1 MINVQRIEPV
11 ISNRKYV
18 TWVLNNICPYSCVYC
33 PEIVHSGKIKTY
45 YDWEVH
51 KEFLDFLFDYWKGNK
66 ITFAITGGEPT
77 VHPYFEKI
85 LDKINEAGHD
95 VGITTNLSRSI
106 NFWESIIDKLNYV
119 STSFHPH
126 YENTDIKHKKFIDK
140 LLVLSEKT
148 KYEVRV
154 MMYPEL
160 WDTCIDFIDKVRETN
175 YNWTDGAIDQVMT
188 VKVLEDFGILDKYCD
203 INYTDEQLDY
213 IDNFDFASEDIIIN
227 HKIQERNKQLY
238 SVQEQVYLIDIENK
252 KYIPNHIQEIS
263 NKRLTNFSGWNCNIG
278 IDSIYID
285 YDGVIKGGNCLEGG
299 IIGDLLSKV
308 NWNVE
313 PIRCGSTYCHCVT
326 DIKITKEF
334 VEDANEVLLPKE
346 YFSTYDGEY
355 TDGLRQGIGT
365 HYYTSGDKY
374 FGEWEYGV
382 QTGKGVFTYVDGSIH
397 SGYYKGGVYNGSGR
411 FTHPD
416 GTKYKGNF
424 LEGEF
429 HGRGVLILP
438 NGEKYDG
445 IWENGIK
452 CGYGKLTTRDG
463 EEYIGEFKNNLQH
476 GKGKVISPDGAI
488 YDGMWDN
495 GIKSGYG
502 KLIWKDGVEYTG
514 EFKNNLQHGKG
525 KVISPDGTIYDGMWK
540 DGDKCGYGKLI
551 MKDGVEYIGEF
562 KNSLQHGNGKV
573 IELDGTVYDG
583 IWKDGDKEKGKLT
596 TSDGHE
602 YIGEFKNSLQ
612 HGNGKMTLPDG
623 TILDGIW
630 KKGKMNGIGKLFLSN
645 GIVYEGEFRDGL
657 ENGKG
662 KSVLPNGETYIG
674 EWKRGKKHGKGFIKY
689 ESGAQYE
696 GDWVNSFKQGYGT
709 LTMENKTKIYGRFR
723 RGHLKQEIKKSVY
736 NKKK

>member
-1 MINVQRIEPV
+1 MIDVQRIEPV

-175 YNWTDGAIDQVMT
+175 YNWTDGTIDQVMT

-238 SVQEQVYLIDIENK
+238 SVQEQVYFIDTENK
-252 KYIPNHIQEIS
+252 KYVPNHIQEIA

-285 YDGVIKGGNCLEGG
+285 YDGKIKGGNCLEGG
-299 IIGDLLSKV
+299 FIGDLLSKV

-355 TDGLRQGIGT
+355 KDGLRHGVGT

-397 SGYYKGGVYNGSGR
+397 SGYYKDGVYNGSGR
-411 FTHPD
+411 FTHPN

-429 HGRGVLILP
+429 HGMGVLTLP
-438 NGEKYDG
+438 DGEK
-445 IWENGIK
+445 
-452 CGYGKLTTRDG
+452 
-463 EEYIGEFKNNLQH
+463 
-476 GKGKVISPDGAI
+476 
-488 YDGMWDN
+488 
-495 GIKSGYG
+495 
-502 KLIWKDGVEYTG
+502 
-514 EFKNNLQHGKG
+514 
-525 KVISPDGTIYDGMWK
+525 
-540 DGDKCGYGKLI
+540 
-551 MKDGVEYIGEF
+551 
-562 KNSLQHGNGKV
+562 
-573 IELDGTVYDG
+573 YDG

-596 TSDGHE
+596 TSDGNE

-630 KKGKMNGIGKLFLSN
+630 KNGCMNGLGKLFLSN

-674 EWKRGKKHGKGFIKY
+674 EWKNGKKHGKGFIKY

-696 GDWVNSFKQGYGT
+696 GDWVNSFQHGYGK
-709 LTMENKTKIYGRFR
+709 LTTENKTKIYGIFKN
-723 RGHLKQEIKKSVY
+723 GNLKKEIEENAY

>member
-85 LDKINEAGHD
+85 LDKITEAGHD

-175 YNWTDGAIDQVMT
+175 YNWTDGAIDQVMA

-355 TDGLRQGIGT
+355 KDGLRHGFGT
-365 HYYTSGDKY
+365 HYYTTGAKY
-374 FGEWEYGV
+374 TGRWEYGI
-382 QTGKGVFTYVDGSIH
+382 QTGKGVFLYPDGSIH
-397 SGYYKGGVYNGSGR
+397 RGYYKDAVYNGSGR
-411 FTHPD
+411 FTHPN
-416 GTKYKGNF
+416 GTKYNGNF
-424 LEGEF
+424 LEGEY
-429 HGRGVLILP
+429 HGKGILILP
-438 NGEKYDG
+438 NGEEYDG
-445 IWENGIK
+445 MWDNGKK
-452 CGYGKLTTRDG
+452 CGYGKLTTLEG
-463 EEYIGEFKNNLQH
+463 KEYIGEFKNN
-476 GKGKVISPDGAI
+476 
-488 YDGMWDN
+488 
-495 GIKSGYG
+495 
-502 KLIWKDGVEYTG
+502 
-514 EFKNNLQHGKG
+514 
-525 KVISPDGTIYDGMWK
+525 
-540 DGDKCGYGKLI
+540 
-551 MKDGVEYIGEF
+551 
-562 KNSLQHGNGKV
+562 LQHGNGKV

-630 KKGKMNGIGKLFLSN
+630 KNGCMNGLGKLFLSN

-674 EWKRGKKHGKGFIKY
+674 EWENGKKHGKGFIKY
-689 ESGAQYE
+689 ENGAQYE
-696 GDWVNSFKQGYGT
+696 GDWVNSFQHGYGI
-709 LTMENKTKIYGRFR
+709 LTIENKTKIYGIFKE
-723 RGHLKQEIKKSVY
+723 GNLKKEIEESVY

>member
-334 VEDANEVLLPKE
+334 EEDANEVLLSNDF
-346 YFSTYDGEY
+346 FSSYDGEY
-355 TDGLRQGIGT
+355 KDGLRHGVGT

-374 FGEWEYGV
+374 LGEWEHGV
-382 QTGKGVFTYVDGSIH
+382 QTGKGVFTYSDGSTH
-397 SGYYKGGVYNGSGR
+397 RGYYKGGVYNGSGR
-411 FTHPD
+411 FTRPN

-429 HGRGVLILP
+429 HGKGVLTL
-438 NGEKYDG
+438 
-445 IWENGIK
+445 
-452 CGYGKLTTRDG
+452 
-463 EEYIGEFKNNLQH
+463 
-476 GKGKVISPDGAI
+476 
-488 YDGMWDN
+488 
-495 GIKSGYG
+495 
-502 KLIWKDGVEYTG
+502 
-514 EFKNNLQHGKG
+514 
-525 KVISPDGTIYDGMWK
+525 PDGTIYDGLWK
-540 DGDKCGYGKLI
+540 
-551 MKDGVEYIGEF
+551 
-562 KNSLQHGNGKV
+562 NG
-573 IELDGTVYDG
+573 
-583 IWKDGDKEKGKLT
+583 
-596 TSDGHE
+596 
-602 YIGEFKNSLQ
+602 Q
-612 HGNGKMTLPDG
+612 
-623 TILDGIW
+623 
-630 KKGKMNGIGKLFLSN
+630 MNGLGKLFLSN
-645 GIVYEGEFRDGL
+645 GIVYEGEFIGGV

-674 EWKRGKKHGKGFIKY
+674 EWENGKKHGKGFIKY
-689 ESGAQYE
+689 ENGAQYE
-696 GDWVNSFKQGYGT
+696 GDWVNSFQHGYGI
-709 LTMENKTKIYGRFR
+709 LTIENKTKIYGIFKE
-723 RGHLKQEIKKSVY
+723 GNLKKEIEESVY

>member
-355 TDGLRQGIGT
+355 TDGLRHGIGT

-382 QTGKGVFTYVDGSIH
+382 QTGKGVFTYADGSIH

-429 HGRGVLILP
+429 HDTGVLILP

-452 CGYGKLTTRDG
+452 CGYGKL
-463 EEYIGEFKNNLQH
+463 
-476 GKGKVISPDGAI
+476 
-488 YDGMWDN
+488 
-495 GIKSGYG
+495 
-502 KLIWKDGVEYTG
+502 
-514 EFKNNLQHGKG
+514 
-525 KVISPDGTIYDGMWK
+525 
-540 DGDKCGYGKLI
+540 I

-562 KNSLQHGNGKV
+562 KNNLQHGNGKV

-612 HGNGKMTLPDG
+612 HGNGKIILPDG

-630 KKGKMNGIGKLFLSN
+630 KNGRMNGLGKLFLSN

-674 EWKRGKKHGKGFIKY
+674 EWKNGKKHGKGFIKY
-689 ESGAQYE
+689 VSGAQYE
-696 GDWVNSFKQGYGT
+696 GDWVDSLQHGYGILIT
-709 LTMENKTKIYGRFR
+709 ENKTKIYGRFR
-723 RGHLKQEIKKSVY
+723 RGDLIKEIGENVY